1 MDVFIVAILSSLTPQ
16 TVVAFIGGFIGAN
29 ISSDI
34 KLYGLRLTILTG
46 VMAVALSGAV
56 SEYIA
61 YKWQV
66 TSLIS
71 HFGLGGLGGMAGM
84 RLLDALRLALP
95 DLTYKLI
102 NLAGKSSLEL
112 VELLFKRVKKLL
124 GF

>member
-1 MDVFIVAILSSLTPQ
+1 MDIFIVAILSSLTPQ
-16 TVVAFIGGFIGAN
+16 MVVAFIGGFIGAN

-46 VMAVALSGAV
+46 VMAVALSGGV

-66 TSLIS
+66 TSLIA
-71 HFGLGGLGGMAGM
+71 HFGLGGLSGMAGM